1 MLARNRMAAGERLP
15 WRVNPLPADMH
26 QRGHFFGCGFAPAE
40 GKKAMPKRDEQTKRI
55 QELQEELAHAQGL
68 ADGQVVSALIHEIA
82 QPITAIKNYVS
93 ASHRLVA
100 SGNQAGVQTAL
111 ERIEEHTNHAS
122 DIINRIRDYVKKRDV
137 QMQPEVLSNVINEA
151 IAQAGSSIGD
161 NDVTLNVEVDQSVQ
175 LAEIDRV
182 VVRQV
187 LFNLMRNSLE
197 AMQDQSKRE
206 LTISAKEAPVAM
218 VEISVADTGPGL
230 SDEVR
235 RKLFQ
240 PFVTTKP
247 GGMGVGLS
255 VCHLVV
261 KRHGGRLWAD
271 DNIGGGTVFRFT
283 INRADPAH
291 LEPDAPT
298 E

>member
-1 MLARNRMAAGERLP
+1 MATKWEEAGRNAAETESARASEP
-15 WRVNPLPADMH
+15 
-26 QRGHFFGCGFAPAE
+26 
-40 GKKAMPKRDEQTKRI
+40 DEHTRRI
-55 QELQEELAHAQGL
+55 QELQGELADAQRL
-68 ADGQVVSALIHEIA
+68 AELGQVVSALIHEIA
-82 QPITAIKNYVS
+82 QPITAIKNCLN
-93 ASHRLVA
+93 ACRRLVA

-111 ERIEEHTNHAS
+111 ERMEEHTNHAS
-122 DIINRIRDYVKKRDV
+122 DIIKRIRNYVKKRDV
-137 QMQPEVLSNVINEA
+137 QVQPEVLSNVINEA
-151 IAQAGSSIGD
+151 IALAGSSIRGD
-161 NDVTLNVEVDQSVQ
+161 DMTLTVEVDRSVQ
-175 LAEIDRV
+175 LAEIDRI

-197 AMQDQSKRE
+197 AMQDQPRRE
-206 LTISAKEAPVAM
+206 LAISAKEAPAGM

-247 GGMGVGLS
+247 EGMGVGLS
-255 VCHLVV
+255 VCQLVV

-283 INRADPAH
+283 INRANPAQVEH
-291 LEPDAPT
+291 CESARI
-298 E
+298 

>member
-1 MLARNRMAAGERLP
+1 
-15 WRVNPLPADMH
+15 
-26 QRGHFFGCGFAPAE
+26 
-40 GKKAMPKRDEQTKRI
+40 MPERDEQTRRI
-55 QELQEELAHAQGL
+55 RELEGELAHAQQL

-82 QPITAIKNYVS
+82 QPITAVKNYLN
-93 ASHRLVA
+93 ACRRLAA

-111 ERIEEHTNHAS
+111 DRMEENTSYAS
-122 DIINRIRDYVKKRDV
+122 DIIKRIRDYVKKRDV
-137 QMQPEVLSNVINEA
+137 QIQPEVLSNVINEA
-151 IAQAGSSIGD
+151 MALAGSSIRD

-197 AMQDQSKRE
+197 AMQDQSRRE
-206 LTISAKEAPVAM
+206 LTICAKEAPAGM

-255 VCHLVV
+255 VCHLAV
-261 KRHGGRLWAD
+261 KRQGGRLWAD

-283 INRADPAH
+283 INRANLAQSEQWPISQK
-291 LEPDAPT
+291 
-298 E
+298 